1 MAMDDALLALSGV
14 GFAYGERVV
23 LSGIDLACRR
33 GQVVA
38 LMGPSGVGKTTLL
51 SLVLGGNQP
60 AEGKLACRAERLS
73 VMFQEPRL
81 LPWRNAL
88 DNVAFAL
95 KAHHV
100 SGRERVARA
109 EAMLDAVGLPRA
121 SHRQFPHQLSGGMRQ
136 RVSLARAL
144 VIEPDLLLLDE
155 PFDGLDLALVRQ
167 MQTLLLSR
175 VADRGMG
182 IVIVTHD
189 ARHAAAMAD
198 RVWVLSEAPARI
210 VACFDGVKDRS
221 GPSCLA
227 LADLIEQALLSASR
241 DTL

>member
-1 MAMDDALLALSGV
+1 MDDVLLALSGV
-14 GFAYGERVV
+14 GFAYGDQTV

-51 SLVLGGNQP
+51 SLVLGDTHP
-60 AEGKLACRAERLS
+60 AEGQLACRAERLS
-73 VMFQEPRL
+73 VMFQDPRL
-81 LPWRNAL
+81 LPWRSAL

-95 KAHHV
+95 KAQFA

-109 EAMLDAVGLPRA
+109 EVMLDAVGLPRA

-155 PFDGLDLALVRQ
+155 PFDGLDVALVRQ
-167 MQTLLLSR
+167 MQTLLLCR
-175 VADRGMG
+175 VADRGMA
-182 IVIVTHD
+182 ILMVTHD

-198 RVWVLSEAPARI
+198 RVLVLSEAPARI
-210 VACFDGVKDRS
+210 VASFDGGEDRT
-221 GPSCLA
+221 GPTCLA
-227 LADLIEQALLSASR
+227 LADRIEQALLSASR
-241 DTL
+241 ESP